1 MSDDG
6 DVAAE
11 GVETEGAAEADQPG
25 QPGLPGQRG
34 NPGRPEEPGQPEK
47 RRGARTVRGMVPS
60 LAVVLLA
67 AFFIYL
73 FIPHDESA
81 DPVKPVGYK
90 VELDSARRAAPYPV
104 LAPEGLSAKWRAT
117 SVRYEAN
124 SPGGHAWH
132 LGFMTPDTQYAA
144 VEQSDDPR
152 PVRYVEDV
160 TQGARKT
167 AKTVRVRGEEWTR
180 YEGEKYDALVRVSP
194 AGEAAGGTGGGGAS
208 KARAHT
214 TVVTGTASFEQL
226 RTMAAALRPGE
237 DKR

>member
-6 DVAAE
+6 GVAEE
-11 GVETEGAAEADQPG
+11 GVATEAVTAEGAAAEA
-25 QPGLPGQRG
+25 
-34 NPGRPEEPGQPEK
+34 EQPEK

-124 SPGGHAWH
+124 GPGGHAWH

-180 YEGEKYDALVRVSP
+180 YEGEKYDALVRVSRRP
-194 AGEAAGGTGGGGAS
+194 GAVPVP
-208 KARAHT
+208 ARAPGRPLGT
-214 TVVTGTASFEQL
+214 PGTAEGARPV
-226 RTMAAALRPGE
+226 RTPPS
-237 DKR
+237 